1 MMDLKLEVLVV
12 PVSDVDRAKEF
23 YQSIGFSMDGDYP
36 GPDGYRVVQLT
47 PPGSPTSILIGSGVT
62 DAVPGSLQGVHLV
75 VTDILAAREELA
87 AKGVGISEVFHDAAG
102 VFHQGGTRGRVPGP
116 QPDRNSYES
125 FASFED
131 PDGNGWLLQEITQ
144 RAPGR

>member
-1 MMDLKLEVLVV
+1 MKLEVLVV

-23 YQSIGFSMDGDYP
+23 YQSIGFRLDGDYP
-36 GPDGYRVVQLT
+36 GAGRLPRRAADPARLAHLDPDRQRGHRRRARLAAGGA
-47 PPGSPTSILIGSGVT
+47 PRRRPTSSRR
-62 DAVPGSLQGVHLV
+62 
-75 VTDILAAREELA
+75 ARSSPR
-87 AKGVGISEVFHDAAG
+87 KGVDISEVFHDAAG

-116 QPDRNSYES
+116 QPERNSYES

-131 PDGNGWLLQEITQ
+131 PDGNGWVLQEITQ